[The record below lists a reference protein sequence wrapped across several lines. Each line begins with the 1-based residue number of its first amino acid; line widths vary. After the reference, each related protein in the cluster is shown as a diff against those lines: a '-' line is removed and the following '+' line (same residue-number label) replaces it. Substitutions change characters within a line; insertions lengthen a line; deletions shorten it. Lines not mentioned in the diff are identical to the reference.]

1 MNQVFKLGQCVATC
15 GVNDWMA
22 DSPTRRTT
30 IMDCLSRHAQGDWG
44 DRCAEDAQQNDEAAE
59 QQDRL
64 LSVYHVEDETIWII
78 TEWDR
83 SVTTILFPSE
93 Y

>member
-1 MNQVFKLGQCVATC
+1 MTQIFKLSQCVATC

-22 DSPTRRTT
+22 EADSRRQAV
-30 IMDCLSRHAQGDWG
+30 MDCLSRHAEGDWG
-44 DRCAEDAQQNDEAAE
+44 ECCTEDAQTNNEAVKNE
-59 QQDRL
+59 DRL
-64 LSVYHVEDETIWII
+64 LSVFNVDGEVLWII

-83 SVTTILFPSE
+83 SLTTVLFPSE